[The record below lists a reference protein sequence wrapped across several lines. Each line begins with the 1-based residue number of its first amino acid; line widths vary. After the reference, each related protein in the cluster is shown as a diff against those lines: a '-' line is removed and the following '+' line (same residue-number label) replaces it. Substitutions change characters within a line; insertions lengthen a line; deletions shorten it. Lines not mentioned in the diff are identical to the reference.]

1 MVASNE
7 FNPAD
12 VTKGDQFTSFNVEDF
27 PVPHGRDEVWRFIA
41 LRKLRGLHNGQF
53 APVVAQ
59 KIQVTTPA
67 GVSTEKLEPSDAR
80 LGTAGAPADR
90 VAAQAWTSMPEAQLV
105 TIDAEAT
112 PAEPVEITITGAGEG
127 VTSFGATSIQVG
139 HHAQATVVLKYVG
152 SGTHADN
159 VEFILGDGANVTV
172 VVDADWED
180 DAVHLG
186 HQVVKL
192 GRDAVFRHNTAVF
205 GGEIVRLVPRV
216 VFDAPGAD
224 AEMLGVYFA
233 DSGQY
238 FENRLLVDHDVP
250 NCRSRVFYK
259 GALQGVAGQDDK
271 APMHEN
277 IDIDDA
283 NPVAAMGASNRNEA
297 RTCWVGDVL
306 IRPSATNTDTY
317 ETNNNLILTEGAR
330 ADAIPNLEIQTG
342 EIVGAGHA
350 ATVGRFDDLELFYL
364 MSRGM
369 PEAEARR
376 LIIHG
381 FFSEVIGRIP
391 VESLREDLEARV
403 VAELA
408 KINA

>member
-41 LRKLRGLHNGQF
+41 LRNLRGLHNGEF
-53 APVVAQ
+53 APAVAQ
-59 KIQVTTPA
+59 KIAVSAPE
-67 GVSTEKLEPSDAR
+67 GVSSETVVADDSR
-80 LGTAGAPADR
+80 LGKAGAPADR
-90 VAAQAWTSMPEAQLV
+90 VAAQAWSSMPEAQLV
-105 TIDAEAT
+105 TIDAEAQLDK
-112 PAEPVEITITGAGEG
+112 PVEITITGAGEG

-139 HHAQATVVLKYVG
+139 HHAEATVVLKYVG

-159 VEFILGDGANVTV
+159 VEFIVGDGANVTV

-180 DAVHLG
+180 NAVHLG
-186 HQVVKL
+186 HQVASM
-192 GRDAVFRHNTAVF
+192 GRDSVLRHNTAIF
-205 GGEIVRLVPRV
+205 GGEIVRIVPRV
-216 VFDAPGAD
+216 AFTAPGGD

-233 DSGQY
+233 DAGQY
-238 FENRLLVDHDVP
+238 FENRLLVDHSVP

-259 GALQGVAGQDDK
+259 GALQGETHADGS
-271 APMHEN
+271 AESGR
-277 IDIDDA
+277 A
-283 NPVAAMGASNRNEA
+283 EA

-306 IRPSATNTDTY
+306 IRKDAANTDTY

-364 MSRGM
+364 MSRGI
-369 PEAEARR
+369 PAAEARR
-376 LIIHG
+376 LIIRG
-381 FFSEVIGRIP
+381 FFSEVISRIP
-391 VESLREDLEARV
+391 VESLREDLEERV
-403 VAELA
+403 AEELA
-408 KINA
+408 KISA